1 MYMKSVKSI
10 ALLSFVLLGGCTAA
24 VIDRHHFATVDART
38 NEIINVFRVTVHGN
52 AEMAN
57 VRYISG
63 FYDQRA
69 VDLFFNE
76 TRSGALPADLQSV
89 GVERI
94 FRTVD
99 CSTLTNDQ
107 CLTEQNR
114 QLRTVPI
121 GSNPNQQGA
130 FVMILSSNADAV
142 AGTIGAFAENDL
154 AVGSVMYL
162 ATRSDREEA
171 AAIGARSTI
180 DGNMRAATMTE
191 LNTLLTGA
199 ASANERGREEI
210 YLQMLHAAAAGL
222 MPGRP
227 PRFESVAQARLWF
240 ASRPWV
246 GER

>member
-24 VIDRHHFATVDART
+24 VMDRHHFATVDPQT
-38 NEIINVFRVTVHGN
+38 NQIINIFRVTVHGN

-76 TRSGALPADLQSV
+76 TRSGALPPDLQSV
-89 GVERI
+89 GIDPI
-94 FRTVD
+94 FRT
-99 CSTLTNDQ
+99 CPAPATEE
-107 CLTEQNR
+107 CLAGQAR

-121 GSNPNQQGA
+121 GGSPTDQGA

-154 AVGSVMYL
+154 AVGSAMYL

-171 AAIGARSTI
+171 AAVGARSGI
-180 DGNMRAATMTE
+180 NNAMRAATMTE
-191 LNTLLTGA
+191 LNTLVTGA
-199 ASANERGREEI
+199 ANADEPTRKAI
-210 YLQMLHAAAAGL
+210 YLQMLNATAAGL
-222 MPGRP
+222 MPQAP
-227 PRFESVAQARLWF
+227 PRFTEVDQARTWF
-240 ASRPWV
+240 AARPWMA
-246 GER
+246 GR